1 MFALCAAVPGL
12 TLVMVAK
19 PFVLGEWALW
29 FGLSLAFALPF
40 IFLATLS
47 GSPSATK
54 QRKRPVGGK
63 K

>member
-1 MFALCAAVPGL
+1 
-12 TLVMVAK
+12 MVAK